1 MRVLYLTPLINKF
14 AVSEPFVAFK
24 WAEALSEIV
33 DLTILCFHP
42 TNPDH
47 GPLEEQLPKARIVS
61 WPKPQ
66 LPRSLARMEAM
77 LKPTYPV
84 YARRVRQFLAE
95 ARAEGQA
102 FDIAHQIMPQ
112 AARYATPLRGS
123 GIPYVMGPLGG
134 SLDTPAPFRSE
145 NAASSSLFTSL
156 RGLDALRFRY
166 DPWLRRSYS
175 EADLILGVAPYVE
188 DTLGAIP
195 LKRFE
200 PVLEL
205 GIENLPALPDPKPK
219 SERINLLHVGRGVRT
234 KGLRDAV
241 RAMAH
246 LKDIPDL
253 HLSSA
258 GTGPE
263 IEICKAEAETLGVAD
278 RITFHG
284 QLPRAEVDRLY
295 QQADIFVF
303 PSFREPAGN
312 VVYEAMS
319 HGLPVIGADRGGP
332 AFILDPECGIKIPV
346 TEPETYAHDVAT
358 AVRALST
365 EPARREAMGAAGRA
379 KLLREGL
386 WHTKAAALK
395 TLYQDVIAPQ
405 GQPQPE
411 TT

>member
-1 MRVLYLTPLINKF
+1 MRVLYLTPLMNKY

-47 GPLEEQLPKARIVS
+47 GPLEAQLPRARIVS

-66 LPRSLARMEAM
+66 LPLALSRVEAM

-84 YARRVRQFLAE
+84 YARRVRQFLRA
-95 ARAEGQA
+95 ARARGEQ

-112 AARYATPLRGS
+112 AARYASPLRGM
-123 GIPYVMGPLGG
+123 GIPYVMGPFGG
-134 SLDTPAPFRSE
+134 SLSTPTAFRHE
-145 NAASSSLFTSL
+145 NAASSSPVTSL
-156 RGLDALRFRY
+156 RALDALRFRY
-166 DPWLRRSYS
+166 DRKLRASYA

-188 DTLGAIP
+188 TNLAAVP
-195 LKRFE
+195 LKRFA

-205 GIENLPALPDPKPK
+205 GIEGLPPLPKRPARPDQVT
-219 SERINLLHVGRGVRT
+219 LLHVGRGVRT

-246 LKDIPDL
+246 LKDVAGL
-253 HLSSA
+253 HLVSV
-258 GTGPE
+258 GDGPE
-263 IEICKAEAETLGVAD
+263 LPICRKEAQDLGVAD

-284 QLPRAEVDRLY
+284 ALPRTALDQLYAE
-295 QQADIFVF
+295 ADIFVF
-303 PSFREPAGN
+303 PSFRESAGN

-319 HGLPVIGADRGGP
+319 YGMPLVVADRGGP
-332 AFILDPECGIKIPV
+332 GFIVDADCGITVPV
-346 TEPETYAHDVAT
+346 TDPETYAKDVAH
-358 AVRALST
+358 AVCALAGDA
-365 EPARREAMGAAGRA
+365 PRRQAMGEAGRA

-386 WHTKAAALK
+386 WHTKAARLK
-395 TLYQDVIAPQ
+395 TLYEDVI
-405 GQPQPE
+405 GSRGG
-411 TT
+411 

>member
-1 MRVLYLTPLINKF
+1 MRVLYLTPLINKY

-47 GPLEEQLPKARIVS
+47 GPLDEQLPRARIVS

-66 LPRSLARMEAM
+66 LPRALARMEAM

-84 YARRVRQFLAE
+84 YARRVRQFLRE
-95 ARAEGQA
+95 AQA
-102 FDIAHQIMPQ
+102 RGETFDIAHQIMPQ

-134 SLDTPAPFRSE
+134 SLSTPEPFRKE

-156 RGLDALRFRY
+156 RGLDDLRFRY
-166 DPWLRRSYS
+166 DPWLRASYA

-188 DTLGAIP
+188 TNLDAIA
-195 LKRFE
+195 LKRFA

-205 GIENLPALPDPKPK
+205 GIEDLPPLPDRTPHKDHVT
-219 SERINLLHVGRGVRT
+219 LLHVGRGART

-246 LKDIPDL
+246 LKDVPGL
-253 HLSSA
+253 HLHSA

-263 IEICKAEAETLGVAD
+263 IEICRAEAQALGVAD

-284 QLPRAEVDRLY
+284 QLPRAEVDKLY
-295 QQADIFVF
+295 AQADVFVF

-332 AFILDPECGIKIPV
+332 AFILDDQCGIKIPV
-346 TEPETYAHDVAT
+346 TEPDTYAKAVAAAVRRLATDAT
-358 AVRALST
+358 ARQD
-365 EPARREAMGAAGRA
+365 MGAAGRA

-386 WHTKAAALK
+386 WRTKAAELKALYD
-395 TLYQDVIAPQ
+395 TVIAS
-405 GQPQPE
+405 GPQPTPE
-411 TT
+411 AA